1 MRKLIFTDENAIQK
15 EVELRHQLNDAI
27 TVFIALL
34 ENKGIEFKKEYAIA
48 FIENGIPFI
57 KALLLKYAQQ
67 EIKRLKIT
75 SLIVQKNMINGTDE
89 QAEIFKDILAQ
100 ISLKLSECNINI
112 SEIDFHEKKAVLL
125 DSEIETI
132 KEKHSIYLETEQQEK
147 IWNLQNEFAKALNN
161 LENGLKDSGLPSLVR
176 YGKLE
181 GFDEYM
187 KCKSLLKI
195 DKLESSMEKLS
206 GFSKNGNTIIEA
218 NPEIFR

>member
-75 SLIVQKNMINGTDE
+75 S
-89 QAEIFKDILAQ
+89 
-100 ISLKLSECNINI
+100 
-112 SEIDFHEKKAVLL
+112 
-125 DSEIETI
+125 
-132 KEKHSIYLETEQQEK
+132 
-147 IWNLQNEFAKALNN
+147 
-161 LENGLKDSGLPSLVR
+161 
-176 YGKLE
+176 
-181 GFDEYM
+181 
-187 KCKSLLKI
+187 
-195 DKLESSMEKLS
+195 
-206 GFSKNGNTIIEA
+206 
-218 NPEIFR
+218 

>member
-176 YGKLE
+176 Y
-181 GFDEYM
+181 
-187 KCKSLLKI
+187 
-195 DKLESSMEKLS
+195 EK
-206 GFSKNGNTIIEA
+206 
-218 NPEIFR
+218 